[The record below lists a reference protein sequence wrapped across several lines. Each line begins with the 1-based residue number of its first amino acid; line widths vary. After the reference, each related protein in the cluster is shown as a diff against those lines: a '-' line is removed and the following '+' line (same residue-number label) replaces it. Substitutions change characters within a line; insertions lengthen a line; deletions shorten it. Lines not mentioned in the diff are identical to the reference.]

1 MKPDAGVGARI
12 LVVDDDAG
20 QRSLLETFLRA
31 QGFRTQS
38 ADSGTAALARMEEGD
53 FGLIISDVRMPGMSG
68 IETLRRVRERHPGL
82 PVLLVT
88 AFADIRSAVAA
99 MRDGA
104 VNYLAKPI
112 DLDELM
118 NSVRRALGPER
129 AAGPGEEPLMLPD
142 GVIAQSPLTRSVF
155 RDVAAIAPSESR
167 VLITGESGVG
177 KEVVAD
183 LIHRWSRRAD
193 LPMVRTGCLA
203 ENDAAL

>member
-88 AFADIRSAVAA
+88 AFADIRSAAA
-99 MRDGA
+99 TSRKTDRVRGLCA
-104 VNYLAKPI
+104 ITPSGSINGSSPGPAARSGPSARRTEFISSSRSIGLA
-112 DLDELM
+112 
-118 NSVRRALGPER
+118 R
-129 AAGPGEEPLMLPD
+129 
-142 GVIAQSPLTRSVF
+142 
-155 RDVAAIAPSESR
+155 
-167 VLITGESGVG
+167 
-177 KEVVAD
+177 
-183 LIHRWSRRAD
+183 
-193 LPMVRTGCLA
+193 
-203 ENDAAL
+203 